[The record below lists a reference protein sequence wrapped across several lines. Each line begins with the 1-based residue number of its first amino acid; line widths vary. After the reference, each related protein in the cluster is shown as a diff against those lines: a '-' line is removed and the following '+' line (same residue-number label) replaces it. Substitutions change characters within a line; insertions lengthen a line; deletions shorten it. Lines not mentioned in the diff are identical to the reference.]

1 MRRLIHRHTVSFKNA
16 FSGLFWALNTQPN
29 YRIHFILSLFSI
41 FGGIYFSISY
51 FEWLIL
57 FVLIT
62 VGLVIETINTALE
75 STNDAITKQIRPEI
89 KIAKDVAAAA
99 MLIFA
104 MGSAIIAFFI
114 FLPKLQI

>member
-16 FSGLFWALNTQPN
+16 FAGLFWALSTQPN

-41 FGGIYFSISY
+41 FAGFYFSISY
-51 FEWLIL
+51 FEWLII

-62 VGLVIETINTALE
+62 IGLVIETLNTALE
-75 STNDAITKQIRPEI
+75 STNDAITREMRPEI

-104 MGSAIIAFFI
+104 FGSSVIAFLI
-114 FLPKLQI
+114 FFPKL